1 MDQMN
6 LLLVAVVAR
15 KKWDRKFNEKKGSF
29 LLNCKISAIYSFV

>member
-15 KKWDRKFNEKKGSF
+15 KKWDRKFNEKKG
-29 LLNCKISAIYSFV
+29 